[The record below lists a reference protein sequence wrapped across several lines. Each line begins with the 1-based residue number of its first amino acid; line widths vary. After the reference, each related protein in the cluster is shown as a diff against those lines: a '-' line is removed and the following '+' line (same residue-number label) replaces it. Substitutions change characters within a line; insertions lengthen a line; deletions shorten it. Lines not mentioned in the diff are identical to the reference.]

1 MINTMAYI
9 TTSFREFV
17 KDKLIQET
25 KKEKSPAMPYEK
37 IKSDKDW
44 LKELNEEWDKI
55 MGERG

>member
-1 MINTMAYI
+1 MSYI

-25 KKEKSPAMPYEK
+25 NKENSPVVPHEKIK

-55 MGERG
+55 MGGRD

>member
-1 MINTMAYI
+1 MPYI

-25 KKEKSPAMPYEK
+25 KKENSPVLPYEKIK

-55 MGERG
+55 MGDRD